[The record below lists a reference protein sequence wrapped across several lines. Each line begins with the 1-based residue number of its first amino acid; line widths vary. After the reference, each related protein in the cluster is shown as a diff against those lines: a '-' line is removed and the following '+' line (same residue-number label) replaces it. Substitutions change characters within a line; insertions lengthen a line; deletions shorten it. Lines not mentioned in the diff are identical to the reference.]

1 MSIAKAK
8 KTELI
13 KEFKATDVDNGGS
26 AASQIAVLTERIR
39 NLTEHMKAN
48 HKDNHSKRGLLLMV
62 NRRKKLLAYIKKRNV
77 AEYEDLIKKLGL
89 RK

>member
-13 KEFKATDVDNGGS
+13 KDYKTSDSDNGGS
-26 AASQIAVLTERIR
+26 AASQVAVLTERIR

-48 HKDNHSKRGLLLMV
+48 QKDNHSKRGLLLMV
-62 NRRKKLLAYIKKRNV
+62 NRRKKLLAYIKKRSV
-77 AEYEDLIKKLGL
+77 AEYEELIKKLGL

>member
-1 MSIAKAK
+1 MSIEKAK

-13 KEFKATDVDNGGS
+13 NQFKISDADNGGS
-26 AASQIAVLTERIR
+26 SEAQVAVLTTRIL

-48 HKDNHSKRGLLLMV
+48 HKDQHSRRGLLMMV
-62 NRRKKLLAYIKKRNV
+62 NRRKKLLAYIKKNDV
-77 AEYEDLIKKLGL
+77 AKYEDLIKKLGL

>member
-1 MSIAKAK
+1 MSVAKAK

-13 KEFKATDVDNGGS
+13 KKYKTSDVDNGGS
-26 AASQIAVLTERIR
+26 AASQVAVLTERIN

-48 HKDNHSKRGLLLMV
+48 HKDQHSKRGLLLMV
-62 NRRKKLLAYIKKRNV
+62 NRRKKLLAYIKKNSI
-77 AEYEDLIKKLGL
+77 ADYEDLIKKLGL

>member
-1 MSIAKAK
+1 MSITKVK

-13 KEFKATDVDNGGS
+13 KTYKTSDADNGGS
-26 AASQIAVLTERIR
+26 AASQVAVLTERIN

-48 HKDNHSKRGLLLMV
+48 HKDQHSKRGLLLMV
-62 NRRKKLLAYIKKRNV
+62 NRRKKLLAYIKNRELS
-77 AEYEDLIKKLGL
+77 EYEELIKKLGL